1 MFTRENNYLS
11 EQLFLEHT
19 GATFSELLR
28 HDLWKVN
35 GKGAVE
41 ARNVFRT
48 LSKISDVNCYCKKL
62 LLRCLP
68 GFSGLILESG
78 HACGLKKKG
87 QESPVKEVNYDFFRA
102 FGMLHCS
109 K

>member
-48 LSKISDVNCYCKKL
+48 LPKISDVV
-62 LLRCLP
+62 
-68 GFSGLILESG
+68 FAII
-78 HACGLKKKG
+78 
-87 QESPVKEVNYDFFRA
+87 VNYFYVFRPPSITYDVI
-102 FGMLHCS
+102 FC
-109 K
+109 KNI